1 MERVELKTESRSV
14 LGKQVKRLRQDGW
27 VPAVVFGAKI
37 DAIPIKIDERDLAL
51 ALATAGSTALIDL
64 YVDQDEEPHVVL
76 AREIQ
81 RDILTSRLQ
90 HVDFY
95 QVQLDQKVKTSPR
108 LDVIGVS
115 PLVESGEAVLVQVLN
130 QLEVECLPGDLI
142 DSIEVDISS
151 LETFDDSVVIGDL
164 HVPDSVTILADPGDV
179 VVSVVRPRAALTLE
193 EEEAELEELEMEAEM
208 VEPGEVGEEPAEY
221 GEEEAKG

>member
-14 LGKQVKRLRQDGW
+14 LGKQVKRLRREGW
-27 VPAVVFGAKI
+27 VPAIVFGAKI
-37 DAIPIKIDERDLAL
+37 NSIPIQIDERDLAL
-51 ALATAGSTALIDL
+51 ALGTAGSTALIDL
-64 YVDQDEEPHVVL
+64 YVDDDKEPHTVL

-108 LDVIGVS
+108 LEVVGVS
-115 PLVESGEAVLVQVLN
+115 PLVDSGEAVLVQVLN

-164 HVPDSVTILADPGDV
+164 KVPDSVTIMADPGDV
-179 VVSVVRPRAALTLE
+179 VVSVVRPRAALALE
-193 EEEAELEELEMEAEM
+193 EEEAELEALEMEAEM
-208 VEPGEVGEEPAEY
+208 VELGEVEQAPEEY
-221 GEEEAKG
+221 DEEEAEG

>member
-1 MERVELKTESRSV
+1 MERVELKTSSRSV
-14 LGKQVKRLRQDGW
+14 LGKKVKRLRQEGW
-27 VPAVVFGAKI
+27 IPAVVFGAKI
-37 DAIPIKIDERDLAL
+37 DAMPIKIEERDLVAAL
-51 ALATAGSTALIDL
+51 STAGSTALIDL
-64 YVDQDEEPHVVL
+64 YVDEDKDPHVVL

-108 LDVIGVS
+108 VEVVGVS

-142 DSIEVDISS
+142 DSIEVDVSS

-164 HVPDSVTILADPGDV
+164 KVPASVTILADPGDV
-179 VVSVVRPRAALTLE
+179 VVSVVRPRAALALE
-193 EEEAELEELEMEAEM
+193 EEELEALEEMEMEM
-208 VEPGEVGEEPAEY
+208 VEPGEVEEVSEEY
-221 GEEEAKG
+221 EEEEAEG

>member
-1 MERVELKTESRSV
+1 MERVELKTASRSV

-27 VPAVVFGAKI
+27 IPAIVFGGKI
-37 DAIPIKIDERDLAL
+37 DSMPIKIDERDLVAAL
-51 ALATAGSTALIDL
+51 STAGSTALIDL
-64 YVDQDEEPHVVL
+64 YVDDGEEPHTVL

-142 DSIEVDISS
+142 DSIEVDVSS
-151 LETFDDSVVIGDL
+151 LETFDDSVVIADL
-164 HVPDSVTILADPGDV
+164 HVPPSVTIMADPNDV
-179 VVSVVRPRAALTLE
+179 VVSVVRPRAALALE
-193 EEEAELEELEMEAEM
+193 EEEAELEALEMEEEM
-208 VEPGEVGEEPAEY
+208 VELGEVEEVPEEY
-221 GEEEAKG
+221 GEEEAEA

>member
-1 MERVELKTESRSV
+1 MERVELKTSSRSV
-14 LGKQVKRLRQDGW
+14 LGKKVKRLRQDGW
-27 VPAVVFGAKI
+27 IPAVVFGAKI
-37 DAIPIKIDERDLAL
+37 DPMPIKIEERDLVAAL
-51 ALATAGSTALIDL
+51 STAGSTALIDL
-64 YVDQDEEPHVVL
+64 YVDEDKDPHVVL

-108 LDVIGVS
+108 VEVVGVS

-142 DSIEVDISS
+142 DSIEVDVSS

-164 HVPDSVTILADPGDV
+164 KVPASVTILADPGDV
-179 VVSVVRPRAALTLE
+179 VVSVVRPRAALALE
-193 EEEAELEELEMEAEM
+193 EEELEALEEMEMEM
-208 VEPGEVGEEPAEY
+208 VEPGEVEEVSEEY
-221 GEEEAKG
+221 EEEEAEG